1 MPWRKTKEPYFIW
14 LSEIILQ
21 QTQVSQGLP
30 YYEAFVSNYP
40 TVYHLANATEEE
52 VLKLWQG
59 LGYYSRARNLHY
71 TAKYIVEEFKGVFP
85 NSYKELT
92 KLKGVG
98 DYTASAIASICY
110 DESCAVVDGNVY
122 RALSRIYG
130 IEQPINSALG
140 IKQFKEL
147 AQSLLPRNEIGEHN
161 QAVMEFGSIQ
171 CKPSNPKCDDCPF
184 SKTCV
189 AFNTNRINVL
199 PVKIGKLKVKK
210 RYLNYLVFQ
219 SLDNKTI
226 LNKRTEKGIWRN
238 LYEFPVV
245 ETDKSVSKKVLAD
258 HKDFLSIIRDEY
270 QLSLYNEKQLIHRL
284 SHQHLYTKFWLV
296 EVEELPK
303 EGIPISNIESYP
315 VPILIA
321 NFMES
326 FGFLKA
332 KNI

>member
-30 YYEAFVSNYP
+30 YYKAFVSNYP

-59 LGYYSRARNLHY
+59 LGYYSRARNLHF
-71 TAKYIVEEFKGVFP
+71 TAKYIVEECKGVFP
-85 NSYKELT
+85 NSYKELI

-130 IEQPINSALG
+130 IDQPINSALG

-147 AQSLLPRNEIGEHN
+147 AQSLLPRIEIGEHN

-171 CKPSNPKCDDCPF
+171 CKPSNPKCDDCPY

-189 AFNTNRINVL
+189 AFNTNKINVL

-226 LNKRTEKGIWRN
+226 LSKRTEKGIWRN

-245 ETDKSVSKKVLAD
+245 ETDKSVSKKMLAD
-258 HKDFLSIIRDEY
+258 HKDFLAIIRDGY

-303 EGIPISNIESYP
+303 EGIPISSIESYP

-326 FGFLKA
+326 YGFLKA